1 MWYATRPIITR
12 EMKRQF
18 LSPAFQN
25 EPNELI
31 LLHFNTE
38 EMKTHFVDAASGS
51 RPRLGDKLKFVRIQ
65 SDSTKKLHIL
75 WYAGLSGEGNNSTM
89 DEKTF
94 SAIAF
99 GQIVGFPK
107 CTEPINSFT
116 LQH

>member
-51 RPRLGDKLKFVRIQ
+51 RPRLGDKLKFRTAQ
-65 SDSTKKLHIL
+65 K
-75 WYAGLSGEGNNSTM
+75 
-89 DEKTF
+89 
-94 SAIAF
+94 
-99 GQIVGFPK
+99 K
-107 CTEPINSFT
+107 CTFCGMRV
-116 LQH
+116 